1 MRAGLDSGLA
11 AAIAAALSQPR
22 KASSGGGG
30 SPSLTTQVT
39 AIFAATSA
47 KGYMLN
53 VQDIATL
60 SQDTAGATPVVNVSD
75 VIGRIAD
82 LSGNGNH
89 FTQATAA
96 NKPAWNGNGA
106 DFDGAGDGLARV
118 ALDLSGATHVYVAFA
133 GQKTTGNNNACI
145 MFHSVT
151 PSFQD
156 GSVALWANG
165 GSVANF
171 QHNVRGV
178 TSQAQARLS
187 HPSDVLAS
195 SVSYWNLTVGTS
207 LDTQLDV
214 WHNGVPVTI
223 GVGSNTGIGP
233 LTTQTHYI
241 GSTGSYHFSGNGRR
255 YAVLATA
262 SALTA
267 PQLATLI
274 AWAEEGRL
282 GFP

>member
-1 MRAGLDSGLA
+1 MLRLDSA
-11 AAIAAALSQPR
+11 ATLFQN
-22 KASSGGGG
+22 SGG
-30 SPSLTTQVT
+30 T
-39 AIFAATSA
+39 
-47 KGYMLN
+47 
-53 VQDIATL
+53 
-60 SQDTAGATPVVNVSD
+60 GAVSSVSD
-75 VIGRIAD
+75 PIGYATD

-89 FTQATAA
+89 FTQATGG
-96 NKPAWNGNGA
+96 NRPLWNGTGA
-106 DFDGAGDGLARV
+106 DFDGAGDALTRA
-118 ALDLSGATHVYVAFA
+118 ALDLSGRSHVYVVFA
-133 GQKTTGNNNACI
+133 GQKTTGNNNACL
-145 MFHSVT
+145 MFHSTVPAAT
-151 PSFQD
+151 D

-178 TSQAQARLS
+178 TSLAQARLS

-223 GVGSNTGIGP
+223 SAGATTGIGP
-233 LTTQTHYI
+233 LTTQDHYI
-241 GSTGSYHFSGNGRR
+241 GSSGSYHFSGKGRR

>member
-1 MRAGLDSGLA
+1 MSLTRSITRALT
-11 AAIAAALSQPR
+11 QPLTR
-22 KASSGGGG
+22 RLTAPGIGGGGG

-106 DFDGAGDGLARV
+106 DFDGAGDALTRA
-118 ALDLSGATHVYVAFA
+118 ALDLSGCSHVYVVFA
-133 GQKTTGNNNACI
+133 GQKTTGNNNSVI
-145 MFHSVT
+145 MYHSASPAT
-151 PSFQD
+151 ID
-156 GSVALWANG
+156 GAFSLSANG
-165 GSVANF
+165 GSLVNF
-171 QHNVRGV
+171 QYAARGI
-178 TSQAQARLS
+178 TSNAQARIS
-187 HPSDVLAS
+187 QASDVMAS
-195 SVSYWNLTVGTS
+195 TVAYWNLTVGVDTP
-207 LDTQLDV
+207 TQLDV
-214 WHNGVPVTI
+214 WVNGSAQTVPA
-223 GVGSNTGIGP
+223 GANTGIGA

-241 GSTGSYHFSGNGRR
+241 GSNDSLHFSGKGRR
-255 YAVLATA
+255 YAVLATT

-267 PQLATLI
+267 PQLTTLI
-274 AWAEEGRL
+274 AWAEEGRI
-282 GFP
+282 